1 MENETKKYTL
11 YDMDTRVKELTFIQ
25 DVISR
30 LSARQQDMKNFCL
43 IALGSFTA
51 LVVSKELN
59 LITLICSLILQTI
72 VIYSFLKMDKSFLN
86 TERLY
91 RMWYDFICWK
101 RSETCQWL
109 FELNPKN
116 IKEVLHEE
124 SSVFTEFN
132 PQNINQKNWSLS
144 IYHRLIIGVVSI
156 HLLLIISVIYQPG
169 LQRILSI
176 C

>member
-1 MENETKKYTL
+1 MESKNYTL
-11 YDMDTRVKELTFIQ
+11 YDIDTRVKELTFIQ

-59 LITLICSLILQTI
+59 LVTLICSLILQTI
-72 VIYSFLKMDKSFLN
+72 VIYSFFKMDKSFLN

-91 RMWYDFICWK
+91 RIWYDFICWK

-116 IKEVLHEE
+116 IKEILYKE
-124 SSVFTEFN
+124 SIVFTEFN
-132 PQNINQKNWSLS
+132 PKNINQNHWSLS
-144 IYHRLIIGVVSI
+144 IYYYLMSSIIVIHLFLIITI
-156 HLLLIISVIYQPG
+156 IYQPV

>member
-1 MENETKKYTL
+1 MESKNYTL
-11 YDMDTRVKELTFIQ
+11 YDIDTRVKELTFIQ

-72 VIYSFLKMDKSFLN
+72 VIYSILKMDKSFLN

-91 RMWYDFICWK
+91 RIWYDFICWK
-101 RSETCQWL
+101 RSET
-109 FELNPKN
+109 
-116 IKEVLHEE
+116 
-124 SSVFTEFN
+124 
-132 PQNINQKNWSLS
+132 
-144 IYHRLIIGVVSI
+144 VS
-156 HLLLIISVIYQPG
+156 
-169 LQRILSI
+169 
-176 C
+176 